1 MKKNVNKKLT
11 IQQPK
16 WDDEKQFQLI
26 IEQIKSYPNLVSTN
40 EIRVLKKQLSQVA
53 QGDGF
58 VIQGGDCA
66 ETF

>member
-1 MKKNVNKKLT
+1 MEKNVNKKLT

-40 EIRVLKKQLSQVA
+40 EIRVLKNQLTSMEFKCFTRRDMKNVLN
-53 QGDGF
+53 F
-58 VIQGGDCA
+58 
-66 ETF
+66 E